1 MEPTE
6 RAGKWRAR
14 LAAARGR
21 FRRSF
26 VSDAVEVAGFGCLVA
41 AAWEWQPIAGLS
53 ALGAVLI
60 LVGTVLD

>member
-1 MEPTE
+1 
-6 RAGKWRAR
+6 
-14 LAAARGR
+14 
-21 FRRSF
+21 